1 MNMDDKVIV
10 ELLWLP
16 GSALM
21 ISSCQL
27 KTPLRFQ
34 WWALFS
40 PIGESKNHQGWEA
53 AQLHLATREYDT
65 PDASYSTAI
74 TVGKTVCPSL
84 VLCKSPKSYLDDGF
98 TKCTKG
104 SCKSTLRKVLQKGFL
119 SMLGLPGGK

>member
-1 MNMDDKVIV
+1 MDDKVIV

-27 KTPLRFQ
+27 KTPIEISMVGIVQSDWRVTE
-34 WWALFS
+34 
-40 PIGESKNHQGWEA
+40 PPGVGGCA
-53 AQLHLATREYDT
+53 ASLSNERGRCDT
-65 PDASYSTAI
+65 PEASYSTAI

-104 SCKSTLRKVLQKGFL
+104 SCKSTLRKVLQKVFCQC
-119 SMLGLPGGK
+119 